1 MLTGKSP
8 TYLENKNLDTISTIQ
23 EKVTSYTWFWLLWK
37 YINKRIVQ
45 MFFLFFLS
53 KMKNVTSQMTDFI
66 SEIKYVTNY
75 QSGIMENAN
84 EVIKENL
91 PVDVVSQ
98 INVKNLHVQ
107 IL

>member
-1 MLTGKSP
+1 
-8 TYLENKNLDTISTIQ
+8 
-23 EKVTSYTWFWLLWK
+23 
-37 YINKRIVQ
+37 